1 VQELWLSGAPMTR
14 PVTPW
19 TLAAPTDEDWETQNL
34 ALLTSAYTAF
44 TELLTSNTDPIWTE
58 SNA

>member
-1 VQELWLSGAPMTR
+1 MTR

-19 TLAAPTDEDWETQNL
+19 TLGVTTDEDWETQNL
-34 ALLTSAYTAF
+34 ALLTSAYTTF